1 MDIGGSGIKAAVVDV
16 SRGSLVSDRIRRET
30 PRPARPGPMAEVVA
44 ELVRE
49 LGWKRG
55 PIGCGF
61 PGVVR
66 SGVVR
71 TAPNLSR
78 RWADVDAARL
88 LSGPCGARVTV
99 INDADAAGMAEVR
112 FGAGSGCGGVVLVL
126 TVGTGIG
133 SALFLDGRL
142 VPNTE
147 FGHLE
152 VDGEKAEHRASDRV
166 RTEKDQSWKK
176 WAAELER
183 VLLHLEAILHPER
196 IVLGGGVS
204 KRHEKF
210 LPRIEVA
217 AELVPAELG
226 NDAGI
231 VGAAL
236 AGAGK

>member
-1 MDIGGSGIKAAVVDV
+1 LEVLEVDIGGSGIKAAVVDV

-66 SGVVR
+66 SGVV
-71 TAPNLSR
+71 
-78 RWADVDAARL
+78 
-88 LSGPCGARVTV
+88 
-99 INDADAAGMAEVR
+99 
-112 FGAGSGCGGVVLVL
+112 LVL

-166 RTEKDQSWKK
+166 RTEKDLSWKK

-183 VLLHLEAILHPER
+183 VLLHMEAILQPER